1 MKTKG
6 NLLFCILLLFL
17 NAFGVAKAMVEVLGI
32 GELCYTNPA
41 TLPGGIAVVSI
52 LCALFWMKTDRRQKL
67 IRTGVAAGVYVV
79 VILRTYCQIAESLA
93 WALQNAVSVLNGR
106 LGIQLTLE
114 LGAEAEELSLQGAAE
129 LSFLFVLFPFFL
141 LLGYGVVR
149 SRVLAVVL
157 VHALWFA
164 AACGM
169 DRFPTDGVV
178 GLCIVG
184 LAAAVIRSAHRD
196 DERAARWAVLLGTA
210 MMLLLVFWM
219 ERFILPVFDEKYEE
233 IKEFRVNLYYRVN
246 DEWIPQIRYEIHNF
260 GKGSADVNG
269 RLKRDKILEY
279 TGEPVYR
286 VTTDT
291 APQTAVYLRGFIGK
305 DYAGDEW
312 KAAGDA
318 GFKRFYREQ
327 GMKLPESGR
336 ELVNLMYEAFG
347 QSEEGFIRIEEL
359 AGKGSYSLYPYGAE
373 MTQKDRVRWD
383 GSARRRGSS
392 YEFPYHAPDSSFA
405 ATGITGESV
414 ELESNYRSYVY
425 GSFLEYPAEQLPELT
440 AFLEES
446 GFRRGDLYD
455 SVYDVLTYL
464 QKTATY
470 NLKVESTPRGKDF
483 VEYFLFESHEGYCA
497 HFASAAVLMLR
508 YLGVPARYATGYSVS
523 ASEFSGMAGG
533 EYMAVVR
540 DRQAHAWVEVYLDGV
555 GWIPV
560 EVTPGAEA
568 FPDDNT
574 MEQLELTGQL
584 TDTFESIPEPPA
596 ATEEP
601 SQEQDQTPTDE
612 LPDDTTGEETQ
623 PSVDNPVGE
632 MPQDGSDDGSG
643 TVENGNGGSGTAENG
658 NGGSGTAGN
667 GNGGAGAA
675 GNGNGGAG
683 ATGNGN
689 GGAGAARNGSGGA
702 GTVGNG
708 NGTAGSGSAGNG
720 MTGNTGGKASVQKPH
735 WELSPQAKAAL
746 KKIASVTGMLLLC
759 SAALWLLRKG
769 CYWRMCRA
777 TDREKVFLF
786 RRNLMVLLWIS
797 GHRGRLTGESEEARR
812 YHAWIE
818 KSGFGEHGL
827 SEQEFRDMVKF
838 SRGLAKEE
846 YGTLLVYKKPLY
858 RFFDVY
864 R

>member
-1 MKTKG
+1 M
-6 NLLFCILLLFL
+6 
-17 NAFGVAKAMVEVLGI
+17 
-32 GELCYTNPA
+32 
-41 TLPGGIAVVSI
+41 
-52 LCALFWMKTDRRQKL
+52 L
-67 IRTGVAAGVYVV
+67 IRAGVAAGVYAAV
-79 VILRTYCQIAESLA
+79 LLYAWRQIAESLV
-93 WALQNAVSVLNGR
+93 WALQDTVSVLNDR
-106 LGIQLTLE
+106 LGIQLSVELE
-114 LGAEAEELSLQGAAE
+114 AEAEALSMQGAAE
-129 LSFLFVLFPFFL
+129 MSFLFVLFPFIL

-157 VHALWFA
+157 VQALWFA
-164 AACGM
+164 AACGL
-169 DRFPTDGVV
+169 DQFPADGVV
-178 GLCIVG
+178 GLCIVS
-184 LAAAVIRSAHRD
+184 LAAAVIKSAYRD
-196 DERAARWAVLLGTA
+196 DERAARWAVLTGTA
-210 MMLLLVFWM
+210 VMLLLVFWM

-233 IKEFRVNLYYRVN
+233 IREFRVNLYYRVN
-246 DEWIPQIRYEIHNF
+246 DEWIPQIRSEIHNF

-269 RLKRDKILEY
+269 RLKRDRIPEY

-286 VTTDT
+286 VTTDK
-291 APQTAVYLRGFIGK
+291 APQAAVYLRGFVGK

-327 GMKLPESGR
+327 GMELPKSGR

-347 QSEEGFIRIEEL
+347 QRGEGFIRIEEL

-373 MTQKDRVRWD
+373 VTQKDRVRWD
-383 GSARRRGSS
+383 GSVRRRGSS

-414 ELESNYRSYVY
+414 ELERNYRSYVY
-425 GSFLEYPAEQLPELT
+425 ENFLEYPAGQLPELT
-440 AFLEES
+440 TFLEES
-446 GFRRGDLYD
+446 GFRQGDLYD

-470 NLKVESTPRGKDF
+470 NLKVESTPRGQDF

-540 DRQAHAWVEVYLDGV
+540 DRQAHAWAEVYLDGV

-584 TDTFESIPEPPA
+584 TDTFESMPEPPEV
-596 ATEEP
+596 TEEP
-601 SQEQDQTPTDE
+601 TQEQTGPDE
-612 LPDDTTGEETQ
+612 IPDDTVGEETQ
-623 PSVDNPVGE
+623 PSVENPGGE
-632 MPQDGSDDGSG
+632 MPQDGADDG
-643 TVENGNGGSGTAENG
+643 T
-658 NGGSGTAGN
+658 
-667 GNGGAGAA
+667 GAA
-675 GNGNGGAG
+675 GNGNGGSG
-683 ATGNGN
+683 AAGNGN
-689 GGAGAARNGSGGA
+689 GGTGAAGKGTGA
-702 GTVGNG
+702 
-708 NGTAGSGSAGNG
+708 
-720 MTGNTGGKASVQKPH
+720 TGNAGGEAGVQKPH

-746 KKIASVTGMLLLC
+746 KKVFGTIGTLLLC
-759 SAALWLLRKG
+759 SATLWLLRKG
-769 CYWRMCRA
+769 CYQRMCRA
-777 TDREKVFLF
+777 ADRKKVFLF
-786 RRNLMVLLWIS
+786 HRNLKVLLWFS
-797 GHRGRLTGESEEARR
+797 GHRDRLTGESVEAQR
-812 YHAWIE
+812 YRAWIE

-838 SRGLAKEE
+838 CRGLAKEE
-846 YGTLLVYKKPLY
+846 YGTLPLYKKPLY
-858 RFFDVY
+858 RFFNIY

>member
-6 NLLFCILLLFL
+6 KLLFCILVLFL
-17 NAFGVAKAMVEVLGI
+17 NAFGVARAMVEVLGI
-32 GELCYTNPA
+32 GELCYTRPA
-41 TLPGGIAVVSI
+41 TLPGGIAVVSV
-52 LCALFWMKTDRRQKL
+52 LCALFWMKTEKKQML
-67 IRTGVAAGVYVV
+67 IRAGVAAGVYAAV
-79 VILRTYCQIAESLA
+79 LLYAWRQIAESLA
-93 WALQNAVSVLNGR
+93 WALQDTVSVLNDR
-106 LGIQLTLE
+106 LGIQLSVELE
-114 LGAEAEELSLQGAAE
+114 AEAEALSMQGAAE
-129 LSFLFVLFPFFL
+129 MSFLFVLFPFIL

-157 VHALWFA
+157 VQALWFA
-164 AACGM
+164 AACGL
-169 DRFPTDGVV
+169 DQFPADGVV
-178 GLCIVG
+178 GLCIVS
-184 LAAAVIRSAHRD
+184 LAAAVIKSAYRD
-196 DERAARWAVLLGTA
+196 DERAARWAVLTGTVV
-210 MMLLLVFWM
+210 MLLLVFWM

-246 DEWIPQIRYEIHNF
+246 DEWIPQLRSEIHNF

-269 RLKRDKILEY
+269 RLKRDRIPEY

-286 VTTDT
+286 VTTDR
-291 APQTAVYLRGFIGK
+291 APQAAVYLRGFVGK

-327 GMKLPESGR
+327 GMELPKSGR
-336 ELVNLMYEAFG
+336 ELVNLVYEAFG

-359 AGKGSYSLYPYGAE
+359 GGKGSYSLYPYGAE

-414 ELESNYRSYVY
+414 ELERNYRSYVY
-425 GSFLEYPAEQLPELT
+425 ENFLEYPAGQLPELT
-440 AFLEES
+440 TFLEES
-446 GFRRGDLYD
+446 GFRQGDLYD

-470 NLKVESTPRGKDF
+470 NLKVESTPRGQDF

-540 DRQAHAWVEVYLDGV
+540 DRQAHAWAEVYLDGV

-584 TDTFESIPEPPA
+584 TDTFESMPEPPEV
-596 ATEEP
+596 TEEP
-601 SQEQDQTPTDE
+601 TQEQTGPDE
-612 LPDDTTGEETQ
+612 IPDDTVGEETQ
-623 PSVDNPVGE
+623 PSVENPGGE
-632 MPQDGSDDGSG
+632 MPQDGADDG
-643 TVENGNGGSGTAENG
+643 T
-658 NGGSGTAGN
+658 
-667 GNGGAGAA
+667 GAA
-675 GNGNGGAG
+675 GNGNGGSG
-683 ATGNGN
+683 AAGNGN
-689 GGAGAARNGSGGA
+689 GGTGAAGKGTGA
-702 GTVGNG
+702 
-708 NGTAGSGSAGNG
+708 
-720 MTGNTGGKASVQKPH
+720 TGNAGGEAGVQKPH

-746 KKIASVTGMLLLC
+746 KKVFGTIGTLLLC
-759 SAALWLLRKG
+759 SATLWLLRKG
-769 CYWRMCRA
+769 CYQRMCRA
-777 TDREKVFLF
+777 ADRKKVFLF
-786 RRNLMVLLWIS
+786 HRNLKVLLWFS
-797 GHRGRLTGESEEARR
+797 GHRDRLTGESVEAQR
-812 YHAWIE
+812 YRAWIE

-838 SRGLAKEE
+838 CRGLAKEE
-846 YGTLLVYKKPLY
+846 YGTLPLYKKPLY

>member
-6 NLLFCILLLFL
+6 KLLFCILVLFL
-17 NAFGVAKAMVEVLGI
+17 NAFGVARAMVEVLGI
-32 GELCYTNPA
+32 GELCYTRPA
-41 TLPGGIAVVSI
+41 ALPGGIAVVSV
-52 LCALFWMKTDRRQKL
+52 LCALFWMKTEKKQML
-67 IRTGVAAGVYVV
+67 IRAGVAAGVYAAV
-79 VILRTYCQIAESLA
+79 LLYAWRQIAESLA
-93 WALQNAVSVLNGR
+93 WALQDTVSVLNDR
-106 LGIQLTLE
+106 LGIQLSVELE
-114 LGAEAEELSLQGAAE
+114 AEAEALSMQGAAE
-129 LSFLFVLFPFFL
+129 MNFLFVLFPFIL

-157 VHALWFA
+157 VQALWFA
-164 AACGM
+164 AACGL
-169 DRFPTDGVV
+169 DQFPADGVV
-178 GLCIVG
+178 GLCIVS
-184 LAAAVIRSAHRD
+184 LAAAVIKSAYRD

-210 MMLLLVFWM
+210 VMLVLVFWM

-233 IKEFRVNLYYRVN
+233 IREFRVNLYYRVN
-246 DEWIPQIRYEIHNF
+246 DEWIPQLRSEIHNF

-269 RLKRDKILEY
+269 RLKRDKIPEY

-286 VTTDT
+286 VTTDR
-291 APQTAVYLRGFIGK
+291 APQAAVYLRGFIGK

-327 GMKLPESGR
+327 GMELPKSGR
-336 ELVNLMYEAFG
+336 ELVNLVYEAFG
-347 QSEEGFIRIEEL
+347 QSGEGFIRIEEL

-373 MTQKDRVRWD
+373 VTQKDRVRWD
-383 GSARRRGSS
+383 GSVRRRGSS

-414 ELESNYRSYVY
+414 ELERNYRSYVY
-425 GSFLEYPAEQLPELT
+425 ENFLEYPAEQLPELT
-440 AFLEES
+440 TFLEES
-446 GFRRGDLYD
+446 GFRQGDLYD

-540 DRQAHAWVEVYLDGV
+540 DRQAHAWAEVYLDGV

-584 TDTFESIPEPPA
+584 TDTFESKPEPPEVTA
-596 ATEEP
+596 EP
-601 SQEQDQTPTDE
+601 SQDQTGADE
-612 LPDDTTGEETQ
+612 IPDDTVGEETQ
-623 PSVDNPVGE
+623 LSVDNPTEE
-632 MPQDGSDDGSG
+632 MPQDGADDGS
-643 TVENGNGGSGTAENG
+643 
-658 NGGSGTAGN
+658 
-667 GNGGAGAA
+667 GAA
-675 GNGNGGAG
+675 GNGNGGSG
-683 ATGNGN
+683 AAGNGN
-689 GGAGAARNGSGGA
+689 GGTGATGKGTGA
-702 GTVGNG
+702 
-708 NGTAGSGSAGNG
+708 
-720 MTGNTGGKASVQKPH
+720 TGNAGGEAGVQKPH
-735 WELSPQAKAAL
+735 WELSPQDKAL
-746 KKIASVTGMLLLC
+746 MKKVFGTIGTLLLC
-759 SAALWLLRKG
+759 SATLWLLRKG
-769 CYWRMCRA
+769 CYQRMCHA
-777 TDREKVFLF
+777 TDRKKVFLF
-786 RRNLMVLLWIS
+786 HRNLKVLLWFS
-797 GHRGRLTGESEEARR
+797 GHRDRLTGESEEARR
-812 YHAWIE
+812 YRAWIE

-827 SEQEFRDMVKF
+827 SEQGFRDMVKF

-846 YGTLLVYKKPLY
+846 YGTLPLYKKPLY
-858 RFFDVY
+858 RFFNIY

>member
-6 NLLFCILLLFL
+6 KLLFCILVLFL
-17 NAFGVAKAMVEVLGI
+17 NAFGVARAMVEVLGI
-32 GELCYTNPA
+32 GELCYTTPA
-41 TLPGGIAVVSI
+41 TLPGGVAVISV
-52 LCALFWMKTDRRQKL
+52 LCALFWMKTKKKQML
-67 IRTGVAAGVYVV
+67 IRVGVAAGVYVAV
-79 VILRTYCQIAESLA
+79 LLYAWRQIAESLA
-93 WALQNAVSVLNGR
+93 WALQDTVSVLNDR
-106 LGIQLTLE
+106 LGIQLSVELE
-114 LGAEAEELSLQGAAE
+114 AEAEALSMQGAAE
-129 LSFLFVLFPFFL
+129 MSFLFVLFPFFL
-141 LLGYGVVR
+141 LLGYGVMR

-157 VHALWFA
+157 VQALWFA
-164 AACGM
+164 AACGL
-169 DRFPTDGVV
+169 DQFPADGVV
-178 GLCIVG
+178 GLCIVS
-184 LAAAVIRSAHRD
+184 LAAAVIKSAYRD
-196 DERAARWAVLLGTA
+196 DERAARWAVLTGTVV
-210 MMLLLVFWM
+210 MLLLVFWM

-233 IKEFRVNLYYRVN
+233 IREFRVNLYYRVN
-246 DEWIPQIRYEIHNF
+246 DEWIPQIRSEIHNF

-269 RLKRDKILEY
+269 RLKRDRIPEY

-286 VTTDT
+286 VTTDR
-291 APQTAVYLRGFIGK
+291 APQAAVYLRGFIGK

-327 GMKLPESGR
+327 GMELPKSGR
-336 ELVNLMYEAFG
+336 ELVNLVYEAFG
-347 QSEEGFIRIEEL
+347 QSGEGFIRIEEL

-373 MTQKDRVRWD
+373 VTQKDRVRWD

-414 ELESNYRSYVY
+414 ELERNYRSYVY
-425 GSFLEYPAEQLPELT
+425 ENFLEYPAEQLPELT
-440 AFLEES
+440 TFLEES
-446 GFRRGDLYD
+446 GFRQGDLYD

-470 NLKVESTPRGKDF
+470 NLKVESTPHGQDF

-523 ASEFSGMAGG
+523 ASEFSGMADG

-540 DRQAHAWVEVYLDGV
+540 DRQAHAWAEVYLDGV

-584 TDTFESIPEPPA
+584 TDTFESMPEPPEVTA
-596 ATEEP
+596 EP
-601 SQEQDQTPTDE
+601 SQDQTGADE
-612 LPDDTTGEETQ
+612 IPDDTVGEETQ
-623 PSVDNPVGE
+623 LSVDNPTEE
-632 MPQDGSDDGSG
+632 MPQDGADDGSG
-643 TVENGNGGSGTAENG
+643 TTGNGTDGAGE
-658 NGGSGTAGN
+658 AGN
-667 GNGGAGAA
+667 GNGGTGA
-675 GNGNGGAG
+675 
-683 ATGNGN
+683 
-689 GGAGAARNGSGGA
+689 
-702 GTVGNG
+702 
-708 NGTAGSGSAGNG
+708 AGSGSAGNG
-720 MTGNTGGKASVQKPH
+720 MSGNAGGKAGVQKPH

-746 KKIASVTGMLLLC
+746 KKVFGTIGTLLLC

-777 TDREKVFLF
+777 ADREKVFLF
-786 RRNLMVLLWIS
+786 HRNLKVLLWIS

-812 YHAWIE
+812 YRAWIE

-827 SEQEFRDMVKF
+827 SEQGFRDMVKF

-846 YGTLLVYKKPLY
+846 YGMLPLYKKPLY
-858 RFFDVY
+858 RFLDVY

>member
-17 NAFGVAKAMVEVLGI
+17 NAFGVAKAMVDALGI

-41 TLPGGIAVVSI
+41 TLPGGIAVVSV
-52 LCALFWMKTDRRQKL
+52 LCALFWMKTDRRHML
-67 IRTGVAAGVYVV
+67 IRTGVAAGVYLA
-79 VILRTYCQIAESLA
+79 VILRSYRQMSESLA
-93 WALQNAVSVLNGR
+93 WALQDAVSVLNQR
-106 LGIQLTLE
+106 LGIQLTWE
-114 LGAEAEELSLQGAAE
+114 FGVEAEELSLQGTAE
-129 LSFLFVLFPFFL
+129 LSFLFLLVPFFL

-149 SRVLAVVL
+149 ARVLAVVL

-184 LAAAVIRSAHRD
+184 LTAAVIKSAHRD
-196 DERAARWAVLLGTA
+196 DERAARWAVLFGTVV
-210 MMLLLVFWM
+210 MLVLVLWM

-246 DEWIPQIRYEIHNF
+246 DEWIPQVRYEIHNF
-260 GKGSADVNG
+260 GKGSVDVNG
-269 RLKRDKILEY
+269 RLKRDKIPEY

-291 APQTAVYLRGFIGK
+291 MPQTAVYLRGFIGK

-336 ELVNLMYEAFG
+336 ELVNLLYEAFG

-392 YEFPYHAPDSSFA
+392 YEFSYHAPDSSFA

-414 ELESNYRSYVY
+414 ELERNYRSYVY
-425 GSFLEYPAEQLPELT
+425 ESFLDYPAEQLPELT
-440 AFLEES
+440 EFLEDS
-446 GFRRGDLYD
+446 GFRQGDLYD
-455 SVYDVLTYL
+455 SVYDGLTYL

-470 NLKVESTPRGKDF
+470 NLRVESTPRGKDF

-601 SQEQDQTPTDE
+601 LQEQELTGADE
-612 LPDDTTGEETQ
+612 LPDDTVGEETQ
-623 PSVDNPVGE
+623 PPVDNPTGE
-632 MPQDGSDDGSG
+632 MPQNGADDGSG
-643 TVENGNGGSGTAENG
+643 TAGSGTDGAGATGNENG
-658 NGGSGTAGN
+658 GIGAAGTGNSGTDATGT
-667 GNGGAGAA
+667 GNGGAGTA

-689 GGAGAARNGSGGA
+689 GGADA
-702 GTVGNG
+702 
-708 NGTAGSGSAGNG
+708 AGSGNVGNG
-720 MTGNTGGKASVQKPH
+720 MTGNAGGEAGVQKPH
-735 WELSPQAKAAL
+735 WELSPQAKEAL
-746 KKIASVTGMLLLC
+746 KKIVSVMGALLLC
-759 SAALWLLRKG
+759 GAAFWLLRKG

-786 RRNLMVLLWIS
+786 RRNLAVLLWIS
-797 GHRGRLTGESEEARR
+797 GHRGRLTGESEEAKR
-812 YHAWIE
+812 YRAWIE

-827 SEQEFRDMVKF
+827 SKQEFRDMVKF

-846 YGTLLVYKKPLY
+846 YGALPVYKKPLY
-858 RFFDVY
+858 WFFDIY

>member
-6 NLLFCILLLFL
+6 KLLFCILVLSL
-17 NAFGVAKAMVEVLGI
+17 NAFGVARAMVEVLGI
-32 GELCYTNPA
+32 GELCYTRPA
-41 TLPGGIAVVSI
+41 TLPGGIAVVSV
-52 LCALFWMKTDRRQKL
+52 LCALFWMKTEKKQML
-67 IRTGVAAGVYVV
+67 IRAGVAAGVYAAV
-79 VILRTYCQIAESLA
+79 LLYAWRQIAESLA
-93 WALQNAVSVLNGR
+93 WALQDTVSVLNDR
-106 LGIQLTLE
+106 LGIQLSVELE
-114 LGAEAEELSLQGAAE
+114 AEAEALSMQGAAE
-129 LSFLFVLFPFFL
+129 MSFLFVLFPFIL

-157 VHALWFA
+157 VQALWFA
-164 AACGM
+164 AACGL
-169 DRFPTDGVV
+169 DQFPADGVV
-178 GLCIVG
+178 GLCIVS
-184 LAAAVIRSAHRD
+184 LAAAVIKSAYRD

-210 MMLLLVFWM
+210 VMLVLVFWM
-219 ERFILPVFDEKYEE
+219 ESFILPVFDEKYEE

-246 DEWIPQIRYEIHNF
+246 DEWIPQLRSEIYNF

-269 RLKRDKILEY
+269 RLKRDRIPEY

-286 VTTDT
+286 VTTDR
-291 APQTAVYLRGFIGK
+291 APQAAVYLRGFVGK

-327 GMKLPESGR
+327 GMELPKSGR
-336 ELVNLMYEAFG
+336 ELVNLVYEAFG

-359 AGKGSYSLYPYGAE
+359 GGKGSYSLYPYGAE

-392 YEFPYHAPDSSFA
+392 YEFSYHAPDSSFA

-414 ELESNYRSYVY
+414 ELERNYRSYVY
-425 GSFLEYPAEQLPELT
+425 ENFLEYPAGQLPELT

-446 GFRRGDLYD
+446 GFRRADLYD

-540 DRQAHAWVEVYLDGV
+540 DRQAHAWAEVYLDGV

-584 TDTFESIPEPPA
+584 TDTFESMPEPPEV
-596 ATEEP
+596 TEEP
-601 SQEQDQTPTDE
+601 AQEQTGPDE
-612 LPDDTTGEETQ
+612 IPDDTVGEETR
-623 PSVDNPVGE
+623 PSVENPGGE
-632 MPQDGSDDGSG
+632 MPQDGADDGSG
-643 TVENGNGGSGTAENG
+643 TTGNGTDGAGE
-658 NGGSGTAGN
+658 AGN
-667 GNGGAGAA
+667 GNGGTGAA
-675 GNGNGGAG
+675 GKGTG
-683 ATGNGN
+683 ATGNA
-689 GGAGAARNGSGGA
+689 GGEAG
-702 GTVGNG
+702 
-708 NGTAGSGSAGNG
+708 
-720 MTGNTGGKASVQKPH
+720 VQKPH

-746 KKIASVTGMLLLC
+746 KKVFGTIGTLLLC
-759 SAALWLLRKG
+759 SATLWLLRKG
-769 CYWRMCRA
+769 CYQRMCHA
-777 TDREKVFLF
+777 TDRKKVFLF
-786 RRNLMVLLWIS
+786 HRNLKVLLWFS
-797 GHRGRLTGESEEARR
+797 GHRDRLTGESVEAQR
-812 YHAWIE
+812 YRAWIE

-846 YGTLLVYKKPLY
+846 YGTLPLYKKPLY
-858 RFFDVY
+858 RFFNIY

>member
-6 NLLFCILLLFL
+6 KLLFCILVLFL
-17 NAFGVAKAMVEVLGI
+17 NAFGVARAMVEVLGI
-32 GELCYTNPA
+32 GELCYTRPA
-41 TLPGGIAVVSI
+41 TLPGGIAVVSV
-52 LCALFWMKTDRRQKL
+52 LCALFWMKTEKKQML
-67 IRTGVAAGVYVV
+67 IRAGVAAGVYVAV
-79 VILRTYCQIAESLA
+79 LLYAWRQIAESLV
-93 WALQNAVSVLNGR
+93 WALQDTVSVLNDR
-106 LGIQLTLE
+106 LGIQLSVELE
-114 LGAEAEELSLQGAAE
+114 AEAEALPMQGAAE
-129 LSFLFVLFPFFL
+129 MSFLFVLFPFFL
-141 LLGYGVVR
+141 LLGYGVMR
-149 SRVLAVVL
+149 SRVFAVVL
-157 VHALWFA
+157 VQALWFA
-164 AACGM
+164 AACGL
-169 DRFPTDGVV
+169 DQFPADGVV
-178 GLCIVG
+178 GLCIVS
-184 LAAAVIRSAHRD
+184 LAAAVIKSAYRD
-196 DERAARWAVLLGTA
+196 DERAARWAVLTGTVV
-210 MMLLLVFWM
+210 MLLLVFWM

-233 IKEFRVNLYYRVN
+233 IREFRVNLYYRVN
-246 DEWIPQIRYEIHNF
+246 DEWIPQIRSEIHNF

-269 RLKRDKILEY
+269 RLKRDRIPEY

-286 VTTDT
+286 VTTDR
-291 APQTAVYLRGFIGK
+291 APQAAVYLRGFIGK

-327 GMKLPESGR
+327 GMELPKSGR
-336 ELVNLMYEAFG
+336 ELVNLVYEAFG
-347 QSEEGFIRIEEL
+347 QSGEGFIRIEEL

-373 MTQKDRVRWD
+373 VTQKDRVRWD
-383 GSARRRGSS
+383 GSVRRRGSS

-414 ELESNYRSYVY
+414 ELERNYRSYVY
-425 GSFLEYPAEQLPELT
+425 ENFLEYPAEQLPELT
-440 AFLEES
+440 TFLEES
-446 GFRRGDLYD
+446 GFRQGDLYD

-470 NLKVESTPRGKDF
+470 NLKVESTPHGQDF

-540 DRQAHAWVEVYLDGV
+540 DRQAHAWAEVYLDGV

-584 TDTFESIPEPPA
+584 TDTFESMPEPPEVTA
-596 ATEEP
+596 EP
-601 SQEQDQTPTDE
+601 SQDQTGADE
-612 LPDDTTGEETQ
+612 IPDDTVGEETQ
-623 PSVDNPVGE
+623 LSVDNPTEE
-632 MPQDGSDDGSG
+632 MPQDGADDRSG
-643 TVENGNGGSGTAENG
+643 TTGNGTDGAGE
-658 NGGSGTAGN
+658 AGN
-667 GNGGAGAA
+667 GNGGTDA
-675 GNGNGGAG
+675 
-683 ATGNGN
+683 
-689 GGAGAARNGSGGA
+689 
-702 GTVGNG
+702 
-708 NGTAGSGSAGNG
+708 AGSGSAGNG
-720 MTGNTGGKASVQKPH
+720 MSGNAGGKAGVQKPH

-746 KKIASVTGMLLLC
+746 KKVFGTIGTLLLC

-769 CYWRMCRA
+769 CYQRMCHA
-777 TDREKVFLF
+777 TDRKKVFLF
-786 RRNLMVLLWIS
+786 HRNLKVLLWIS

-812 YHAWIE
+812 YRAWIE

-827 SEQEFRDMVKF
+827 SEQGFRDMVKF

-846 YGTLLVYKKPLY
+846 YGMLPLYKKPLY
-858 RFFDVY
+858 RFFNIY

>member
-6 NLLFCILLLFL
+6 KLLFCILVLFL
-17 NAFGVAKAMVEVLGI
+17 NAFGVVRAMVEVLGI
-32 GELCYTNPA
+32 GELCYTRPA
-41 TLPGGIAVVSI
+41 ALPGGVAVISV
-52 LCALFWMKTDRRQKL
+52 LCALFWMETEKKQML
-67 IRTGVAAGVYVV
+67 IRAGVAAGVYVAV
-79 VILRTYCQIAESLA
+79 LLYAWRQIAESLV
-93 WALQNAVSVLNGR
+93 WALQDTVSVLNDR
-106 LGIQLTLE
+106 FGIQLSVE
-114 LGAEAEELSLQGAAE
+114 HEAEAEALSMQGAAE
-129 LSFLFVLFPFFL
+129 MNFLFVLFPFIL

-149 SRVLAVVL
+149 SRVFAVVL
-157 VHALWFA
+157 VQALWFA
-164 AACGM
+164 AACGL
-169 DRFPTDGVV
+169 DQFPADGVV
-178 GLCIVG
+178 GLCIVS
-184 LAAAVIRSAHRD
+184 LAAALIKSAYRD

-210 MMLLLVFWM
+210 VMLVLVFWM
-219 ERFILPVFDEKYEE
+219 ESFILPVFDEKYEE

-246 DEWIPQIRYEIHNF
+246 DEWIPQLRSGIHNF

-269 RLKRDKILEY
+269 RLKRDRIPEY

-286 VTTDT
+286 VTTDR
-291 APQTAVYLRGFIGK
+291 APQAAVYLRGFVGK

-327 GMKLPESGR
+327 GMELPKSGR
-336 ELVNLMYEAFG
+336 ELVNLVYEAFG

-359 AGKGSYSLYPYGAE
+359 GGKGSYSLYPYGAE

-392 YEFPYHAPDSSFA
+392 YEFPYHVPDSSFA

-414 ELESNYRSYVY
+414 ELERNYRSYVY
-425 GSFLEYPAEQLPELT
+425 ENFLEYPAGQLPELT
-440 AFLEES
+440 TFLEES
-446 GFRRGDLYD
+446 GFRRADLYD

-533 EYMAVVR
+533 EYMAVAR
-540 DRQAHAWVEVYLDGV
+540 DRQAHAWAEVYLDGV

-584 TDTFESIPEPPA
+584 TDTFESMPEPPEV
-596 ATEEP
+596 TEEP
-601 SQEQDQTPTDE
+601 AQEQTGPDE
-612 LPDDTTGEETQ
+612 IPDDTVGEETQ
-623 PSVDNPVGE
+623 PSVENPGGE
-632 MPQDGSDDGSG
+632 MPQDGADDGSG
-643 TVENGNGGSGTAENG
+643 AAGNGNGGSGA
-658 NGGSGTAGN
+658 AGN

-675 GNGNGGAG
+675 GKGTG
-683 ATGNGN
+683 ATGNA
-689 GGAGAARNGSGGA
+689 GGEAG
-702 GTVGNG
+702 
-708 NGTAGSGSAGNG
+708 
-720 MTGNTGGKASVQKPH
+720 VQKPH
-735 WELSPQAKAAL
+735 WELSPQAKAL
-746 KKIASVTGMLLLC
+746 MKKVFGTIGTLLLC

-769 CYWRMCRA
+769 CYQRMCRA

-786 RRNLMVLLWIS
+786 HRNLKVLLWIS

-812 YHAWIE
+812 YRAWIE

-846 YGTLLVYKKPLY
+846 YGTLPLYKKPLY
-858 RFFDVY
+858 RFFNIY